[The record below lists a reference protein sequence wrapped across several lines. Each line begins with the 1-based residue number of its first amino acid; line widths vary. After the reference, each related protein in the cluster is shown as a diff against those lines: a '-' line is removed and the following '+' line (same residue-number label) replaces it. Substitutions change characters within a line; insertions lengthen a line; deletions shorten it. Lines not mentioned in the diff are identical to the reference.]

1 MAAIHKLGNS
11 LYVTVEQWFN
21 RGFGNRWNPFYHLG
35 SLTFFFFWVV
45 LVSGLYVFILFETSV
60 GRAYLSVEYMT
71 HDQWWL
77 GGIMRSLHRYASD
90 AAIITIFLHMFRE
103 FFRDRYRDV
112 RWFSWFTGVPT
123 LWLAVILGITGY
135 WLVWDQMAMY
145 VAVATAE
152 LIDWLPV
159 TLGSMILNFI
169 GSEVSDRFFTLMS
182 FLHLLAFPVGM
193 VFMLWIHVSRIS
205 QVEFSAPLGLSLGS
219 LGALIILSLIK
230 PAVSHGPASQAIAPT
245 ELHLD
250 WFYLN
255 IYPFLDQYGPG
266 WAWGISLGTTLLLIL
281 LPWLPPRKAKPAA
294 IVNLETCNGCG
305 GCARDC
311 PFGAASMQPRK
322 DGNKQFLLQSTVDP
336 ALCTACGICVGAC
349 GASNPY
355 RQANSDLLIG
365 IHLPEFTVDEL
376 RNKTNAA
383 LEILEKQD
391 GRILVYGCDHAADL
405 DLLRSPGIEVISLPC
420 TGMLPPSFLDYALS
434 QGAEGVVV
442 TGCRSGDCYYRL
454 GNKLV
459 EERLAGSRDPKLFT
473 RTDRSRILVSWAGKE
488 DHLTL
493 SRNIARFR
501 SEMLAENDRIPSSL
515 TLEKAS

>member
-1 MAAIHKLGNS
+1 MAIIHKLGNT
-11 LYVTVEQWFN
+11 LYGAVEQGFN

-60 GRAYLSVEYMT
+60 GRAFLSVENMT
-71 HDQWWL
+71 HDPWWL

-90 AAIITIFLHMFRE
+90 AAIITIFVHMFRE

-145 VAVATAE
+145 IAVATAE
-152 LIDWLPV
+152 LIDALPI
-159 TLGSMILNFI
+159 TLGSMVLNFI
-169 GSEVSDRFFTLMS
+169 GSDVSDRFFTLMS
-182 FLHLLAFPVGM
+182 FLHLLAFPIGM
-193 VFMLWIHVSRIS
+193 VFMLWIHVSRIN
-205 QVEFSAPLGLSLGS
+205 QVALTAPFGLSMGS
-219 LGALIILSLIK
+219 LGGLLLLSLLK
-230 PAVSHGPASQAIAPT
+230 PAVSHGPASQVVAPT

-255 IYPFLDQYGPG
+255 IYPFMDKYGPG
-266 WAWGISLGTTLLLIL
+266 WAWGVSVGTTLLLIL
-281 LPWLPPRKAKPAA
+281 LPWLPPRKAQPAA
-294 IVNLETCNGCG
+294 VVNLETCNGCG

-311 PFGAASMQPRK
+311 PFGAASMQPRS
-322 DGNKQFLLQSTVDP
+322 DGKGQFLLQSTVDP

-365 IHLPEFTVDEL
+365 IHLPLFTVDEL

-383 LEILEKQD
+383 VANMEREQ
-391 GRILVYGCDHAADL
+391 GRILVFGCDHAARL
-405 DLLRSPGIEVISLPC
+405 ELLIAPGIEVISLPC
-420 TGMLPPSFLDYALS
+420 IGMLPPSFLDYALH
-434 QGAEGVVV
+434 QGADGVVV

-459 EERLAGSRDPKLFT
+459 EERLAGQRDPKLFT
-473 RTDRSRILVSWAGKE
+473 RTDRSRILVSWAGQE
-488 DHLTL
+488 EHITL
-493 SRNIARFR
+493 ANRIARFR
-501 SEMLAENDRIPSSL
+501 ADMLAESIRRPLAADQ
-515 TLEKAS
+515 EMAS